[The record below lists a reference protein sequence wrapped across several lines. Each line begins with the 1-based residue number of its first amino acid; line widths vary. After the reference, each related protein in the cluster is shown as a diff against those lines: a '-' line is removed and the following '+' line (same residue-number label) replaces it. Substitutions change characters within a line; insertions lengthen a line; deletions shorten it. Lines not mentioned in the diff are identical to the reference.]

1 MSKINPITLNIKTQP
16 KATEGCKID
25 TILLSKIITLGKF
38 FEFYFRKKLLKTM
51 KNKIQLIPDM
61 AAFSLKYYL
70 SFYVER

>member
-1 MSKINPITLNIKTQP
+1 MSKINPIPLNIKTQP

-25 TILLSKIITLGKF
+25 TILLSKIFTLGKF